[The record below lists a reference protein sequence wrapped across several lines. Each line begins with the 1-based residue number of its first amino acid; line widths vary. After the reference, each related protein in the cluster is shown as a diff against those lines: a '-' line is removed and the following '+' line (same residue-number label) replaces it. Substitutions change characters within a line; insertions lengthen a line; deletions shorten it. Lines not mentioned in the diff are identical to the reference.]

1 MLEDR
6 KPLYFE
12 EFWLARLDIL
22 RKNYSTVVDALGDA
36 EDTMEDLL
44 VEDLLKSIGPDPIEG
59 VLPTIDRNASIPQ
72 RFEKLTQI
80 VRLIGDISRI
90 TPEDNTGSGTNE
102 RN

>member
-1 MLEDR
+1 MPEDR

-22 RKNYSTVVDALGDA
+22 RKNYNTVVDALGDA
-36 EDTMEDLL
+36 EDTI
-44 VEDLLKSIGPDPIEG
+44 EDLLKAIYGSDPVEE
-59 VLPTIDRNASIPQ
+59 VLPTIDRNASALQ

-80 VRLIGDISRI
+80 VRLIGDISKI
-90 TPEDNTGSGTNE
+90 TSEDNARSKTDE

>member
-1 MLEDR
+1 MSEDR

-22 RKNYSTVVDALGDA
+22 RKNYNAVVDALEDT

-44 VEDLLKSIGPDPIEG
+44 KAIYGSDPVEG
-59 VLPTIDRNASIPQ
+59 VLPTIDRNASVSQ

>member
-1 MLEDR
+1 MPEDK

-22 RKNYSTVVDALGDA
+22 RKNYNAVVDALEDT

-44 VEDLLKSIGPDPIEG
+44 KAIYGSDPVEGA
-59 VLPTIDRNASIPQ
+59 LPTIDRNASVPQ

-80 VRLIGDISRI
+80 VRLIGDISKI

>member
-1 MLEDR
+1 MSEDR

-12 EFWLARLDIL
+12 EFWLARLDVL
-22 RKNYSTVVDALGDA
+22 RKNYNTVVGALEDA

-44 VEDLLKSIGPDPIEG
+44 KAIYGSDPVEG
-59 VLPTIDRNASIPQ
+59 VLPTIDRNASVPQ

-80 VRLIGDISRI
+80 VRLIGDISKI
-90 TPEDNTGSGTNE
+90 TPKDNTGSNTNE

>member
-1 MLEDR
+1 MPEDR

-22 RKNYSTVVDALGDA
+22 RKNYNTVVDALGDA

-59 VLPTIDRNASIPQ
+59 VLPAIDRNASIPQ

>member
-1 MLEDR
+1 MPEDR

-22 RKNYSTVVDALGDA
+22 RKNYNTVVDALGDA

-59 VLPTIDRNASIPQ
+59 VLPTIDRNASVPQ
-72 RFEKLTQI
+72 RFEKAIQI
-80 VRLIGDISRI
+80 ARLIGDISEI
-90 TPEDNTGSGTNE
+90 ASEDNARSKTDE

>member
-1 MLEDR
+1 MPEDR

-22 RKNYSTVVDALGDA
+22 RKNYNTVVDALGDA

-44 VEDLLKSIGPDPIEG
+44 VEDLLKSIGLDPMEG

>member
-1 MLEDR
+1 MPENR

-12 EFWLARLDIL
+12 KFWLARLDIL
-22 RKNYSTVVDALGDA
+22 RKNYNTVVDALEDA

-44 VEDLLKSIGPDPIEG
+44 KAIYGSDPVEG
-59 VLPTIDRNASIPQ
+59 VLPTIDRNASVPQ

-80 VRLIGDISRI
+80 VRLIGDISKI
-90 TPEDNTGSGTNE
+90 TLEDNARSKTDE

>member
-1 MLEDR
+1 MPEDR

-22 RKNYSTVVDALGDA
+22 RKNYSTVVDALEDA

-44 VEDLLKSIGPDPIEG
+44 KAIYGPDSIEG
-59 VLPTIDRNASIPQ
+59 VLPTVDRNASVPQ

-80 VRLIGDISRI
+80 VKLIGDISKI

>member
-1 MLEDR
+1 MPEDR

-22 RKNYSTVVDALGDA
+22 RKNYNTVADALGDA

-44 VEDLLKSIGPDPIEG
+44 KAIYGSDPVEG
-59 VLPTIDRNASIPQ
+59 VLPTIDRNASVPQ

-80 VRLIGDISRI
+80 VKLIGDISRI
-90 TPEDNTGSGTNE
+90 TPEDGTRSNTNE

>member
-1 MLEDR
+1 MSEDR

-12 EFWLARLDIL
+12 EFWLARLGVL
-22 RKNYSTVVDALGDA
+22 RKNYNTVVDALEDA

-44 VEDLLKSIGPDPIEG
+44 RASYGPDPIEG
-59 VLPTIDRNASIPQ
+59 VLPTIDRNASVPQ

-80 VRLIGDISRI
+80 VKLIEDISKI
-90 TPEDNTGSGTNE
+90 TPKDNTGSGANE

>member
-1 MLEDR
+1 MPEDR

-12 EFWLARLDIL
+12 EFWLARLGVL
-22 RKNYSTVVDALGDA
+22 RKNYNTVVDALEDA

-44 VEDLLKSIGPDPIEG
+44 KAIYGSDPVEG
-59 VLPTIDRNASIPQ
+59 VPPTIDRNASVPQ
-72 RFEKLTQI
+72 RFEKVIQI
-80 VRLIGDISRI
+80 VKLIGDISKI

>member
-1 MLEDR
+1 MPEDR

-22 RKNYSTVVDALGDA
+22 RKNYNTVVDALENV

-44 VEDLLKSIGPDPIEG
+44 KAIYGPDPIEG
-59 VLPTIDRNASIPQ
+59 VLPTIDRNASVPQ

>member
-1 MLEDR
+1 MPEDR

-12 EFWLARLDIL
+12 EFWLARLDVL
-22 RKNYSTVVDALGDA
+22 RKNYNAVVDALEDT

-44 VEDLLKSIGPDPIEG
+44 KAIYGSDPAEG
-59 VLPTIDRNASIPQ
+59 VLPTIDRNASVPQ

-90 TPEDNTGSGTNE
+90 TPKDNTGSNTNE

>member
-1 MLEDR
+1 MSEDR

-22 RKNYSTVVDALGDA
+22 RKNYNAVVDALEDT

-44 VEDLLKSIGPDPIEG
+44 KEIYGPDPVEG
-59 VLPTIDRNASIPQ
+59 VLPTIDRNASVPQ
-72 RFEKLTQI
+72 RFKKAIQI
-80 VRLIGDISRI
+80 VRLIGDIPKI
-90 TPEDNTGSGTNE
+90 TWGDNIGSSTNE